1 MSSSLRRRAS
11 SARPPSVSSHTT
23 PLLWSALRWPSTT
36 TSTRG
41 TACACGRHFFGS
53 TMRVC
58 GRVETKWYRL
68 PARRGNV
75 CGNGLSDG
83 GPTAGF
89 AVGKAGARLS
99 CERAQQT
106 QLRPFSRACRR
117 QAECRATPP
126 SFPGDP
132 PPPQVPLERDDPG
145 APLVGPRDRP
155 QGLGGSGVPWTI
167 EAARRAAV
175 DPKTPAYVA
184 QRARE
189 WLHEQEQKL
198 AARQELEPAVF
209 GVV

>member
-1 MSSSLRRRAS
+1 MSGRNKHSFDPSRGRAAGRRSAELRR
-11 SARPPSVSSHTT
+11 
-23 PLLWSALRWPSTT
+23 LRSQ
-36 TSTRG
+36 
-41 TACACGRHFFGS
+41 
-53 TMRVC
+53 
-58 GRVETKWYRL
+58 ET
-68 PARRGNV
+68 
-75 CGNGLSDG
+75 
-83 GPTAGF
+83 
-89 AVGKAGARLS
+89 
-99 CERAQQT
+99 
-106 QLRPFSRACRR
+106 
-117 QAECRATPP
+117 
-126 SFPGDP
+126 